1 MPHTRWVLLP
11 LCCLLLYTM
20 PAKAALSEQNRK
32 ALAIMEDSLVTS
44 ADSMYNALIPDTRE
58 DYSRRFARALVRA
71 LKTEG
76 SWEYPFEKLNTR
88 INVLYPDDKAF
99 RIFNWAIAP
108 DENTRRYFGA
118 IQMPADELK
127 LYGLIDYSA
136 GITKGAEDS
145 IMSGGRWFGALYYR
159 INMQELH
166 GEKIYTLFGLNAVSP
181 ISSRKILD
189 ALRITPDG
197 PVFGAP
203 IFNTLQGQANR
214 FVLEFKKGV
223 QVSLNWDQTLNA
235 IYFDDLVSQT
245 NDPTRKYTYVPSG
258 QVNGF
263 RWTGDSWRM
272 IQDIVPIVPRKEG
285 QAPVG
290 EARE

>member
-1 MPHTRWVLLP
+1 MSHTRWLLLP
-11 LCCLLLYTM
+11 LCCLLLSL
-20 PAKAALSEQNRK
+20 PAKAALTEPNRK
-32 ALAIMEDSLVTS
+32 ALAAMEDSLLTA

-58 DYSRRFARALVRA
+58 EYSRRFARALVRA

-127 LYGLIDYSA
+127 LYGLVDYSA

-145 IMSGGRWFGALYYR
+145 VMSGGRWFGALYYR
-159 INMQELH
+159 INTQELN
-166 GEKIYTLFGLNAVSP
+166 GGKIYTLFGLNAVSP
-181 ISSRKILD
+181 ISNRKILD
-189 ALRITPDG
+189 AMRITPDG

-203 IFNTLQGQANR
+203 IFNTMQGRANR

-223 QVSLNWDQTLNA
+223 QVSLNWDVTLKA

-263 RWTGDSWRM
+263 RWTGESWRM
-272 IQDIVPIVPRKEG
+272 IQDIVPIVPRQEG